1 MSVLSEVEI
10 QPGTAGNGFRGVVD
24 RRPYWCI
31 SRQRVWGT
39 FIPVIYTREGDVVIS
54 EELIQRYQ
62 HLVETHGTAFWWEL
76 SLEEILAGTSY
87 RPEDHT
93 REGLDIMDIWLDSG
107 LSWSCVLA
115 GQTADV
121 YCEGLDQFSGW
132 FYSSLLTSVALT
144 GRAPY
149 KKVFVHG
156 FTLDE
161 NGNKVR
167 KKTRP
172 VPERLSICFADV

>member
-1 MSVLSEVEI
+1 MSVLAGVEI
-10 QPGTAGNGFRGVVD
+10 QPDTAANGFRGVVD

-39 FIPVIYTREGDVVIS
+39 FIPVIYNKLGDIVVS
-54 EELIQRYQ
+54 SELIERYH
-62 HLVETHGTAFWWEL
+62 HLLDTHGTSFWWEL

-87 RPEDHT
+87 SPEDHQ

-107 LSWSCVLA
+107 LSWSSVLEE
-115 GQTADV
+115 GQVADV

-161 NGNKVR
+161 NGNKVD
-167 KKTRP
+167 TNTT
-172 VPERLSICFADV
+172 VITSLTLSP

>member
-1 MSVLSEVEI
+1 MSVLEKVEI
-10 QPGTAGNGFRGVVD
+10 QPSSAGNGFKGVVD

-39 FIPVIYTREGDVVIS
+39 FIPVIYSNQGEIVIS
-54 EELIQRYQ
+54 KE
-62 HLVETHGTAFWWEL
+62 LVERYKYLLDTHGTAFWWEL
-76 SLEEILAGTSY
+76 TLEEILSGTSY
-87 RPEDHT
+87 SPSEHT

-107 LSWSCVLA
+107 LSWSCVLPQ
-115 GQTADV
+115 GKTADV

-132 FYSSLLTSVALT
+132 FYSSLLTSLALT

-161 NGNKVR
+161 NGNKVCR
-167 KKTRP
+167 S
-172 VPERLSICFADV
+172 VQ

>member
-1 MSVLSEVEI
+1 MLEEVEI
-10 QPGTAGNGFRGVVD
+10 QPETAGNGFRGVVD

-39 FIPVIYTREGDVVIS
+39 FIPVIYNTRGEIVIS
-54 EELIQRYQ
+54 EELIQRY
-62 HLVETHGTAFWWEL
+62 HNLLHTRGTSFWWEL
-76 SLEEILAGTSY
+76 SLEEILAETSY
-87 RPEDHT
+87 NPEEHC

-107 LSWSCVLA
+107 LSWSGVL
-115 GQTADV
+115 GEGETADV

-161 NGNKVR
+161 AGNKVR
-167 KKTRP
+167 R
-172 VPERLSICFADV
+172 ESDH

>member
-1 MSVLSEVEI
+1 MSVLAGVEI
-10 QPGTAGNGFRGVVD
+10 QPDTAANGFRGVVD

-39 FIPVIYTREGDVVIS
+39 FIPVIYNKLGDIVVS
-54 EELIQRYQ
+54 SELIERYH
-62 HLVETHGTAFWWEL
+62 HLLDTHGTSFWWEL

-87 RPEDHT
+87 SPEDHQ

-107 LSWSCVLA
+107 LSWSSVLEE
-115 GQTADV
+115 GKVADV

-161 NGNKVR
+161 NGNKVDM
-167 KKTRP
+167 TP
-172 VPERLSICFADV
+172 PAV